1 MRYLSHPM
9 ARVMAIVSLC
19 WASAGLA
26 ESNRPESLVDDPDF
40 GVEVSNAYLEDQS
53 GMAGLAEEPASSA
66 DLNARLNDNI
76 VYSSVNGSNNIGKGA
91 FADAIGFPTVIQNS
105 GNNVIIQ
112 NNTILNV
119 TLQQ

>member
-26 ESNRPESLVDDPDF
+26 EPSPPELLVDDPGF
-40 GVEVSNAYLEDQS
+40 GVEVSNAYLENQS
-53 GMAGLAEEPASSA
+53 GMAGSAEDPASSA
-66 DLNARLNDNI
+66 DLSARLNDNI
-76 VYSSVNGSNNIGKGA
+76 VYSSVNGNNNIGKGA
-91 FADAIGFPTVIQNS
+91 FADTIGFPTVIQNS

>member
-1 MRYLSHPM
+1 MRYLAHRM
-9 ARVMAIVSLC
+9 TRTMAIISLC
-19 WASAGLA
+19 WASSGFA
-26 ESNRPESLVDDPDF
+26 ELNSPEWVADDPEF
-40 GVEVSNAYLEDQS
+40 EAAVSNAYLEDQS
-53 GMAGLAEEPASSA
+53 GMAGSAEDPASSA

-76 VYSSVNGSNNIGKGA
+76 VYSSVNGNNNIGKGA
-91 FADAIGFPTVIQNS
+91 FADAMGFPTVIQNS

>member
-9 ARVMAIVSLC
+9 ARAMAIVSLC
-19 WASAGLA
+19 WASVGLA
-26 ESNRPESLVDDPDF
+26 EPDRTEWVVDDLEF
-40 GVEVSNAYLEDQS
+40 GAEVSNAYLEGQS
-53 GMAGLAEEPASSA
+53 GMAGLTGEPASSA

-91 FADAIGFPTVIQNS
+91 FTDAIGFPTVIQNS